1 MNYKAEITVDED
13 PEEIYKCLLP
23 EKISRDR
30 STLTLK
36 KEKGRLVIKAEAKDA
51 VALRATLNAVTQSLA
66 AYSKMKSIK

>member
-1 MNYKAEITVDED
+1 MAYTAEITVDED

-36 KEKGRLVIKAEAKDA
+36 KEKDRLVIKAEAKDA
-51 VALRATLNAVTQSLA
+51 VALRATLNAVTQALA